1 MSKIQ
6 AIDLKPGQIIQV
18 TYDYE
23 TIQETILEI
32 EVVDRP
38 GYLLH
43 NTIIVTLT
51 GKIDYYFEPDTEV
64 HVVGQLDDEGL
75 LFLKEK
81 M

>member
-18 TYDYE
+18 TYDHE
-23 TIQETILEI
+23 TIQEGILEI
-32 EVVDRP
+32 EAIDKP
-38 GYLLH
+38 GTVFH
-43 NTIIVTLT
+43 GAIVTTLT
-51 GKIDYYFEPDTEV
+51 GSIDYYFEPDTVV